1 MGHFQKLLLDKSV
14 KFELECFEKME
25 YYDEFKKSKDQ
36 IEKRIEDIQETLSNF
51 VTSILGIGAF
61 IGLIITMEPIVIIFS
76 FSSVLMSL
84 FLNKKAIS
92 MQYDFYEK
100 ITPLERKVDYF
111 LKISTDREYAKD
123 VRMHS
128 GFVSL
133 IKMKFN
139 YNLSNIIKII
149 KSFSKKYSYVLVFQ
163 NLIVQGVNLIT
174 VIYIVRK
181 VFFKLISIGDFVALA
196 GSNQRLIEYIS
207 TLFRVI
213 PEIYEHG
220 LYLENLF
227 NFLEYNVK
235 VYDGEVD
242 YVDEK
247 NLEIQLENVSYMY
260 PETNVY
266 AIENLNMKI
275 RQGEKVAIVG
285 ENGAGKSTLIKLILG
300 ELKKDHGSIKL
311 FGIDMED
318 FKNFDKIGYVP
329 QVNEAIKIAF
339 PVSAR
344 EYVGLNLYKEFSILN
359 TITKKSKSKI
369 ENTFSTLKIKDLI
382 DRPVNTLSGGQAQ
395 RVMIARA
402 MVNNPDIL
410 ILDEPTVGIDQKSKE
425 DFLDL
430 IVHLNTH
437 HGISILMITHE
448 MEILGDYVDK
458 VFKLKEGLIC

>member
-1 MGHFQKLLLDKSV
+1 MK
-14 KFELECFEKME
+14 
-25 YYDEFKKSKDQ
+25 Q
-36 IEKRIEDIQETLSNF
+36 IEIKN
-51 VTSILGIGAF
+51 
-61 IGLIITMEPIVIIFS
+61 
-76 FSSVLMSL
+76 
-84 FLNKKAIS
+84 
-92 MQYDFYEK
+92 
-100 ITPLERKVDYF
+100 
-111 LKISTDREYAKD
+111 LKF
-123 VRMHS
+123 
-128 GFVSL
+128 G
-133 IKMKFN
+133 
-139 YNLSNIIKII
+139 YNE
-149 KSFSKKYSYVLVFQ
+149 
-163 NLIVQGVNLIT
+163 NLILKGVNLDLDQGNFA
-174 VIYIVRK
+174 VI
-181 VFFKLISIGDFVALA
+181 S
-196 GSNQRLIEYIS
+196 
-207 TLFRVI
+207 
-213 PEIYEHG
+213 
-220 LYLENLF
+220 
-227 NFLEYNVK
+227 
-235 VYDGEVD
+235 
-242 YVDEK
+242 
-247 NLEIQLENVSYMY
+247 
-260 PETNVY
+260 
-266 AIENLNMKI
+266 
-275 RQGEKVAIVG
+275 G
-285 ENGAGKSTLIKLILG
+285 ENGSGKSTLIKLILG

-311 FGIDMED
+311 FGIEMED

-344 EYVGLNLYKEFSILN
+344 EYVGLNLYKEFSIIN

>member
-285 ENGAGKSTLIKLILG
+285 ENGAGDSDIMMT
-300 ELKKDHGSIKL
+300 D
-311 FGIDMED
+311 
-318 FKNFDKIGYVP
+318 
-329 QVNEAIKIAF
+329 
-339 PVSAR
+339 
-344 EYVGLNLYKEFSILN
+344 
-359 TITKKSKSKI
+359 TINPLKSKFKGFHK
-369 ENTFSTLKIKDLI
+369 TFKQDDLG
-382 DRPVNTLSGGQAQ
+382 LS
-395 RVMIARA
+395 
-402 MVNNPDIL
+402 L
-410 ILDEPTVGIDQKSKE
+410 SS
-425 DFLDL
+425 FL
-430 IVHLNTH
+430 LN
-437 HGISILMITHE
+437 
-448 MEILGDYVDK
+448 
-458 VFKLKEGLIC
+458 

>member
-1 MGHFQKLLLDKSV
+1 MK
-14 KFELECFEKME
+14 
-25 YYDEFKKSKDQ
+25 Q
-36 IEKRIEDIQETLSNF
+36 IEIKN
-51 VTSILGIGAF
+51 
-61 IGLIITMEPIVIIFS
+61 
-76 FSSVLMSL
+76 
-84 FLNKKAIS
+84 
-92 MQYDFYEK
+92 
-100 ITPLERKVDYF
+100 
-111 LKISTDREYAKD
+111 LKF
-123 VRMHS
+123 
-128 GFVSL
+128 G
-133 IKMKFN
+133 
-139 YNLSNIIKII
+139 YNE
-149 KSFSKKYSYVLVFQ
+149 
-163 NLIVQGVNLIT
+163 NLILKGVNLDLT
-174 VIYIVRK
+174 Q
-181 VFFKLISIGDFVALA
+181 GDFAV
-196 GSNQRLIEYIS
+196 IS
-207 TLFRVI
+207 
-213 PEIYEHG
+213 
-220 LYLENLF
+220 
-227 NFLEYNVK
+227 
-235 VYDGEVD
+235 
-242 YVDEK
+242 
-247 NLEIQLENVSYMY
+247 
-260 PETNVY
+260 
-266 AIENLNMKI
+266 
-275 RQGEKVAIVG
+275 G
-285 ENGAGKSTLIKLILG
+285 ENGSGKSTLIKLILG

-382 DRPVNTLSGGQAQ
+382 DRPMNTLSGGQAQ

-458 VFKLKEGLIC
+458 VFKLKDGLIC

>member
-1 MGHFQKLLLDKSV
+1 MK
-14 KFELECFEKME
+14 
-25 YYDEFKKSKDQ
+25 Q
-36 IEKRIEDIQETLSNF
+36 IEIKN
-51 VTSILGIGAF
+51 
-61 IGLIITMEPIVIIFS
+61 
-76 FSSVLMSL
+76 
-84 FLNKKAIS
+84 
-92 MQYDFYEK
+92 
-100 ITPLERKVDYF
+100 
-111 LKISTDREYAKD
+111 LKF
-123 VRMHS
+123 
-128 GFVSL
+128 G
-133 IKMKFN
+133 
-139 YNLSNIIKII
+139 YNE
-149 KSFSKKYSYVLVFQ
+149 
-163 NLIVQGVNLIT
+163 NLILKGVNLD
-174 VIYIVRK
+174 
-181 VFFKLISIGDFVALA
+181 LNHGDFAV
-196 GSNQRLIEYIS
+196 IS
-207 TLFRVI
+207 
-213 PEIYEHG
+213 
-220 LYLENLF
+220 
-227 NFLEYNVK
+227 
-235 VYDGEVD
+235 
-242 YVDEK
+242 
-247 NLEIQLENVSYMY
+247 
-260 PETNVY
+260 
-266 AIENLNMKI
+266 
-275 RQGEKVAIVG
+275 G
-285 ENGAGKSTLIKLILG
+285 ENGSGKSTLIKLILG

-458 VFKLKEGLIC
+458 VFKLKEGVIC